1 MEPGNRMDLTSIRVV
16 SWDVDGTLYSVQ
28 RMRWQLLFLLLKE
41 MTPTRGLRSIR
52 ELMALRQFR
61 MVMERARTSDEALPA
76 AVEQDHRKLLLEME
90 HHWYGRAIQRIGP
103 RPGVVDLLAFLAAQ
117 GLTQVIL
124 SDYESN
130 YKLASLG
137 LQDRFQ
143 SVYAGESLGFI
154 KPSPRG
160 LQRIADD
167 FEISPA
173 HLLHIG
179 DRAETDGVAARAAGC
194 PSLILGRDF
203 RDFHFLTRQ
212 FRSSQ

>member
-52 ELMALRQFR
+52 EVMALRQFR
-61 MVMERARTSDEALPA
+61 MVMERARTSDKALPA
-76 AVEQDHRKLLLEME
+76 AVEQNHRKSLLEME

-103 RPGVVDLLAFLAAQ
+103 RPGVVDLLAFLASQ

-167 FEISPA
+167 FKIPPA

-179 DRAETDGVAARAAGC
+179 DRAETDGAAAQAAGC
-194 PSLILGRDF
+194 PFLILGRDF

-212 FRSSQ
+212 FRSGH

>member
-1 MEPGNRMDLTSIRVV
+1 MDLTSIRVV

-41 MTPTRGLRSIR
+41 MTPPRGLRSIR
-52 ELMALRQFR
+52 ELKALRQIR
-61 MVMERARTSDEALPA
+61 MIMDRARTSDEALPA
-76 AVEQDHRKLLLEME
+76 AVEQDHRKSLLEME

-103 RPGVVDLLAFLAAQ
+103 RPGVVDLRAFLAAQ

-124 SDYESN
+124 SVYYSY
-130 YKLASLG
+130 YKLESLE
-137 LQDRFQ
+137 LQDRFH
-143 SVYAGESLGFI
+143 SVYTGESLGFI

-160 LQRIADD
+160 LQRIARDL
-167 FEISPA
+167 EIPPD

-179 DRAETDGVAARAAGC
+179 DRAETDGAAARAAGC

-203 RDFHFLTRQ
+203 RDFHFLLSQ
-212 FRSSQ
+212 FRSGQ

>member
-1 MEPGNRMDLTSIRVV
+1 MDLTSTNIQVV

-28 RMRWQLLFLLLKE
+28 RMRWQLLFLLIKR

-76 AVEQDHRKLLLEME
+76 AVEQDHRKSLLEME

-124 SDYESN
+124 SDYYSD
-130 YKLASLG
+130 YKLESLG

-143 SVYAGESLGFI
+143 SVYSGESLGFI

-167 FEISPA
+167 FDIPPA
-173 HLLHIG
+173 QLLHIG
-179 DRAETDGVAARAAGC
+179 DRAETDGAAARAAGC

-203 RDFHFLTRQ
+203 TDFHFLLSQ
-212 FRSSQ
+212 FSSSR